1 MERDGMNEA
10 TQGKHGASGARS
22 LFRSPAATRDALV
35 LLLAFTA
42 GCVDAVSYLGLG
54 HIFTA
59 NMTGNTVLL
68 GLSLGQAQWFAAL
81 RSAVALAGYLVG
93 VAGGAL
99 LIDRAPRRGLWP
111 PAVTTI
117 CACELLLLAA
127 LSVAGALLRV
137 PTAGATVNLL
147 IVLAAAAMGLQ
158 SVAVTALGIRGVTTT
173 YITGTWTA
181 LMSGLVRELPAERTG
196 TKPEPPPGTGL
207 QAAVVGIYLLAA
219 VVSGV
224 AATLWHLTAFAVP
237 TVVVAAVVI
246 TAWLRFR
253 EGTE

>member
-1 MERDGMNEA
+1 MRD
-10 TQGKHGASGARS
+10 T
-22 LFRSPAATRDALV
+22 LV
-35 LLLAFTA
+35 VLLAFTA

-68 GLSLGQAQWFAAL
+68 GLALGQAQWLAAL
-81 RSAVALAGYLVG
+81 RSAVALAGYLAG
-93 VAGGAL
+93 AAGGAL

-111 PAVTTI
+111 PAVTRI
-117 CACELLLLAA
+117 CACELLLLAV
-127 LSVAGALLRV
+127 LSVAGALLRA
-137 PTAGATVNLL
+137 PTAAATVNLL

-181 LMSGLVRELPAERTG
+181 LMSGLVRELPAERAG
-196 TKPEPPPGTGL
+196 TEAEPPPGTRL

-219 VVSGV
+219 VVGGL
-224 AATLWHLTAFAVP
+224 AATRWHLTAFAVP
-237 TVVVAAVVI
+237 AVVVAAVVM
-246 TAWLRFR
+246 TAWLRFHER
-253 EGTE
+253 AV